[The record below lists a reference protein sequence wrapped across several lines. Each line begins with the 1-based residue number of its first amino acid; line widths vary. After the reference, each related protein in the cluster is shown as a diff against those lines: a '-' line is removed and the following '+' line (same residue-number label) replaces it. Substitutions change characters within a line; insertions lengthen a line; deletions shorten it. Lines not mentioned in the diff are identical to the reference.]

1 MSQPKVVELNA
12 TSKKKTSSLPPV
24 VHTLRQHSRKQ
35 LAELFERLF
44 NNVDDALFEMADRS
58 RSDADQ
64 HLYFE
69 SMRELRLQREAI
81 RKAFTRTY
89 SNGFDVAFT
98 PAEHVEQASGP
109 DFEHVSI
116 LDNDELEVSVAVT
129 GIISK
134 VTSQY
139 SLQIMQLT
147 KRFDHLAKN
156 TEITERLN
164 PMGPECISQSFVTA
178 LECADLDIK
187 VRIILLKLFER
198 FVMERLSGFYTDGNQ
213 MLADAGVLTDLKNV
227 MRRDRQSPPRE
238 PRSRRDEGGFHATT
252 SYAGGDTAGT
262 GSYARGGGGG
272 GGGGAAGGH
281 AEVGGGGGGSGD
293 STGYGGGGHAGGG
306 SNGGFSVIQELLAA
320 HRGNDDHGTAGSPT
334 GNALSTADVLT
345 ALYDAQAELTAPI
358 DIESVPSV
366 IDLRHLVINSAR
378 AADAGHAR
386 LDQADDDVVHFVGML
401 FDYILNDRNLAIPMK
416 ALIGRLQLPI
426 VRLAIMDRSF
436 FDHSNHPARQLLNE
450 LSSAGIGWS
459 SAKELK
465 RDAMYNKIESVV
477 LRVMNGF
484 SEDVAIFEELLDELR
499 RFVKGDRAKREQV
512 EQRVRDNEKG
522 RARTINAK
530 QAAQKLI
537 NQKAS
542 GMRLP
547 PEAGRFISDTWSKV
561 LVYTCVKEGE
571 RSPAWHAQA
580 EILDRLLWCLQPLDN
595 VDDLN
600 RRDEMIPEVIHDL
613 RAGMSQIQLQDAEVD
628 KRIEELERHLASI
641 SANDRAYLDE
651 DEPAP
656 MDESYAIMDEIVL
669 TLPGEQLDTKAD
681 VDIEPEFMEQ
691 IGKLR
696 VGSWVELAHS
706 SGELLRC
713 KLSTIV
719 EPGGRYIFVNRR
731 GMKVAE
737 RSRRGLAV
745 ELKRKTLTILE
756 ESQVFDRAL
765 QAVIGN
771 LRQMHRAA
779 TPTA

>member
-1 MSQPKVVELNA
+1 MSHPKVVALNSA
-12 TSKKKTSSLPPV
+12 SKKAAPLPPV

-35 LAELFERLF
+35 LVALLERLF

-69 SMRELRLQREAI
+69 SMRELRLQRENI
-81 RKAFTRTY
+81 RKSFGRVYAE
-89 SNGFDVAFT
+89 GFDEAF
-98 PAEHVEQASGP
+98 AEAGQSGDQESEP
-109 DFEHVSI
+109 DFDQVSV
-116 LDNDELEVSVAVT
+116 LDNDELEMSVAVT
-129 GIISK
+129 GIASK

-139 SLQIMQLT
+139 SLLIMQLT
-147 KRFDHLAKN
+147 KRLDHLAQSA
-156 TEITERLN
+156 EISERTN
-164 PMGPECISQSFVTA
+164 PMGPERISLTFVEA

-198 FVMERLSGFYTDGNQ
+198 FVMERLSGLYTEANQ
-213 MLADAGVLTDLKNV
+213 MLVDAGVLPDLKSV
-227 MRRDRQSPPRE
+227 MRREHKTPAKPERTTDRSRE
-238 PRSRRDEGGFHATT
+238 PSATDGGFHPNT
-252 SYAGGDTAGT
+252 SYASGDRTSAGGAELG
-262 GSYARGGGGG
+262 AAM
-272 GGGGAAGGH
+272 AAGGF
-281 AEVGGGGGGSGD
+281 A
-293 STGYGGGGHAGGG
+293 
-306 SNGGFSVIQELLAA
+306 FIQELLAA
-320 HRGNDDHGTAGSPT
+320 SRGGFAGGETSSY
-334 GNALSTADVLT
+334 GGVAISTADVLS
-345 ALYDAQAELTAPI
+345 ALSDAQSEITAPI
-358 DIESVPSV
+358 DIEAVPQAL
-366 IDLRHLVINSAR
+366 DLRQLVLSNAR
-378 AADAGHAR
+378 GRHNGQVVR
-386 LDQADDDVVHFVGML
+386 LAQTDDDVVHVVGML

-426 VRLAIMDRSF
+426 VRLAVMDRSF
-436 FDHSNHPARQLLNE
+436 FDRSNHPARQLLNE

-465 RDAMYNKIESVV
+465 RDALYNKIESVV

-484 SEDVAIFEELLDELR
+484 TDDTQIFEELLDELR
-499 RFVKGDRAKREQV
+499 AFVKKDYGKREQV
-512 EQRVRDNEKG
+512 EQRVKDNEKG

-547 PEAGRFISDTWSKV
+547 PDVGRFISDTWSKV
-561 LVYTCVKEGE
+561 LVYTCVKDGE
-571 RSPAWHAQA
+571 RSHAWHAQA
-580 EILDRLLWCLQPLDN
+580 ELLDRLLWALQPLDKPE
-595 VDDLN
+595 DLD
-600 RRDEMIPEVIHDL
+600 RRDEMLPDL
-613 RAGMSQIQLQDAEVD
+613 LSELRDGMSQIQLSESEIE
-628 KRIEELERHLASI
+628 KRTREIETHLANI
-641 SANDRAYLDE
+641 SANDRAYLEE

-656 MDESYAIMDEIVL
+656 ADESFEVMDEIVL
-669 TLPGEQLDTKAD
+669 TLPGEQLDYQTDEK
-681 VDIEPEFMEQ
+681 VEPEFLEQ

-696 VGSWVELAHS
+696 EGSWVELVQP

-713 KLSTIV
+713 KLSTII

-745 ELKRKTLTILE
+745 ELKRKTLTILA

-771 LRQMHRAA
+771 LRQMHRG
-779 TPTA
+779 TPAPA